1 MPPRDAA
8 LAATPAMAPEEAY
21 TRRAEGAGLSVAAA
35 SAPTRSP
42 RQGPKTGTGRPGP
55 FTREIKIWDPSM
67 LPLGATTHNQDTY
80 KAYKIAPALSSAAQ
94 ATYMP
99 SPHKCDGTTTSAEA
113 YRAWPLERPV
123 PPPSASGRAGGS
135 AHKFEART
143 HNQDTYKAWPIGPAP
158 SSVAQ
163 PTYTPR
169 LGLG

>member
-21 TRRAEGAGLSVAAA
+21 TRRGEGAGLSVAAA

-80 KAYKIAPALSSAAQ
+80 KAYKIAPAPSSAAQ

-99 SPHKCDGTTTSAEA
+99 SPHKCDGTTTSAEVTLTLT
-113 YRAWPLERPV
+113 RTLTLTLTLPL
-123 PPPSASGRAGGS
+123 
-135 AHKFEART
+135 T
-143 HNQDTYKAWPIGPAP
+143 LTLTLTLTQT
-158 SSVAQ
+158 
-163 PTYTPR
+163 PTLTLP
-169 LGLG
+169 LTLSLTLTCMG

>member
-1 MPPRDAA
+1 MLHFGAHSASPSPLPLRSLTPAASPATEGVEDTPMPPRDAA

-42 RQGPKTGTGRPGP
+42 RQEPKTGTGRPGP

-80 KAYKIAPALSSAAQ
+80 KAYKIAPAPSSAAQ

-123 PPPSASGRAGGS
+123 PPP
-135 AHKFEART
+135 
-143 HNQDTYKAWPIGPAP
+143 
-158 SSVAQ
+158 VA
-163 PTYTPR
+163 
-169 LGLG
+169 